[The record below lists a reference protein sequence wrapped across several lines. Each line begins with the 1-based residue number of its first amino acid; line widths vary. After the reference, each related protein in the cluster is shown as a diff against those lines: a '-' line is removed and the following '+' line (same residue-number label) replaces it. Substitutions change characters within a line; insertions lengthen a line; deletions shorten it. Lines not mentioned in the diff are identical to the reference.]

1 MASAQ
6 CEWYVIQNGRSTPDR
21 GPAGPDPTGHSRQV
35 GTSRGARR
43 ERTSDRTACHATRS
57 TPRDSATVAPTVTSV
72 FSFVGAGPSPLA
84 PPFSAA
90 ARAAAEHEG
99 HVATSDATTH
109 ISHAT
114 TLGEQRWQAQAHNPG
129 AYYPDSAR
137 TYAQKAKDTQPLWI
151 QHRRATPCLRPRA
164 QEPSS
169 RDQGAASTGGAETV
183 PHQCQCGPSTTTGA
197 SVSEPLIHCTRG
209 GVVRCFL
216 R

>member
-1 MASAQ
+1 MAANS
-6 CEWYVIQNGRSTPDR
+6 
-21 GPAGPDPTGHSRQV
+21 PAGPDPTGHSRQV

-84 PPFSAA
+84 PPLAPPPST
-90 ARAAAEHEG
+90 RD
-99 HVATSDATTH
+99 TSDLRRH

-137 TYAQKAKDTQPLWI
+137 TCAQKAKDTQQLWI
-151 QHRRATPCLRPRA
+151 EHRRATPCLRPRA

-169 RDQGAASTGGAETV
+169 RDQGAASIGGAETV